1 MAARNVSL
9 TPALA
14 EFVDE
19 SVASG
24 QFQNASEVVREGLRL
39 LKQRQ
44 EEDRL
49 RLERLR
55 QEVRRGLDD
64 LAHGRIIEVA
74 EGETLAFVEG
84 LKASDHR

>member
-24 QFQNASEVVREGLRL
+24 EFQNASEVVREGLRL

-55 QEVRRGLDD
+55 QEVKRGLDD
-64 LAHGRIIEVA
+64 NAQGRVLDVA
-74 EGETLAFVEG
+74 EGDTLGFIGRLGGA
-84 LKASDHR
+84 DDR